1 MVSPLIAIERAD
13 NARRKLS
20 HGYEWQEYTI
30 AALKV
35 VDKTTFQTT
44 HGSIKSNMED
54 EMGAWENAV
63 KRYVNDKCDEL
74 GIWVGS
80 MTAQMIEEPNESKL
94 MEVYLWHA
102 RDAEFVWS
110 VWAKLFGPVPS
121 DAWSPVAMPLFRFWP
136 REVHMEGQ
144 IPEIVDAAMLSILEQ
159 DHR

>member
-94 MEVYLWHA
+94 MEVYL
-102 RDAEFVWS
+102 
-110 VWAKLFGPVPS
+110 
-121 DAWSPVAMPLFRFWP
+121 
-136 REVHMEGQ
+136 
-144 IPEIVDAAMLSILEQ
+144 
-159 DHR
+159 